1 MSHTPGPWKYEDNKI
16 VSTTQYEPR
25 YEEDE
30 PTNVTVVNLLG
41 AMGGDDVSADIRL
54 IAAAPTMLNALIEAE
69 KLINS
74 MRQYMPKSVQ
84 NADRFNFENINA
96 NVIKAAI
103 QKATQ
108 PWKTIPSQSS
118 KQLQYC

>member
-54 IAAAPTMLNALIEAE
+54 IATAPELLEALISAYSFMV
-69 KLINS
+69 IDS
-74 MRQYMPKSVQ
+74 QHQGR
-84 NADRFNFENINA
+84 NILETM
-96 NVIKAAI
+96 KAAI

-108 PWKTIPSQSS
+108 P
-118 KQLQYC
+118 

>member
-1 MSHTPGPWKYEDNKI
+1 MKTKHTQGEWAFDDNEI
-16 VSTTQYEPR
+16 YSESTDHGAAICTMNTTSAHFTQ
-25 YEEDE
+25 EEVKA
-30 PTNVTVVNLLG
+30 N
-41 AMGGDDVSADIRL
+41 ARL

-74 MRQYMPKSVQ
+74 IRQYMPKSVQ

-108 PWKTIPSQSS
+108 P
-118 KQLQYC
+118 

>member
-1 MSHTPGPWKYEDNKI
+1 METKHTPGPWKTEPNHDNIIEQNKEGRTNI
-16 VSTTQYEPR
+16 RSANDWNIARVWEGSTDSEFTQEQSYA
-25 YEEDE
+25 
-30 PTNVTVVNLLG
+30 N
-41 AMGGDDVSADIRL
+41 ARL
-54 IAAAPTMLNALIEAE
+54 IASAPTMLNALIEAE

-74 MRQYMPKSVQ
+74 IRQYMPKSIQ

-108 PWKTIPSQSS
+108 P
-118 KQLQYC
+118 